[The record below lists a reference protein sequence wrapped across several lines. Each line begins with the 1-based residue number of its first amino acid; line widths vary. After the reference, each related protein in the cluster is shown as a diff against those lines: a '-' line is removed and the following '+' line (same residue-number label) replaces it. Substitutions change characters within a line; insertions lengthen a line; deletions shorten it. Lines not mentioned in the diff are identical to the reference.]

1 MVVPLAERAM
11 LGVHRRGSI
20 SSTVLGYQH
29 YRIQDHAFIVNMHAA
44 ANHISLARVGQ
55 HDLLV

>member
-1 MVVPLAERAM
+1 M

-29 YRIQDHAFIVNMHAA
+29 YRIQGNAFTVNMHAA